1 MRVYGNAILVLSLML
16 LLSMGAA
23 TPAFAATSATLTE
36 WTIPTSNS
44 GPVGLALD
52 PSGNCCWFVEFFA
65 NKVAHFDPTTG
76 TFQEWPIP
84 TGGSQTTG
92 LATTN
97 LNGQLEVWGAEFGAN
112 KVFAFFPATGSYRE
126 YSLPNAGSGPEYI
139 SIEPSGANVRVWFT
153 EITRNAWGE
162 IRVDTPGTGAATL
175 FEDTLPPGAGGGAN
189 GVYAGVGV
197 IWFAGAQGLV
207 KFDRGANQYTSWPLP
222 AHGSA
227 NGRFIA
233 FDNLGEPWYTQGEN
247 SASSTDS
254 WVGVLRGDNT
264 IKNWQVPTT
273 GADLRLVSV
282 NPVTQHPWIAEYMAA
297 ANGGK
302 IAELDPSA
310 GGSVVGSAPTVSSY
324 GGTSGAKTPANSGPF
339 GVTTSVV
346 AAATSSNT
354 GTTTGQFTEWTLA
367 PNSEPHDVIVDAS
380 GTTWIL
386 ETSANKVAKLVIS
399 QPDFSLAPSPA
410 TISIPQGGSG
420 SVTITGT
427 SILSYVGGVTLSITG
442 SVPSGVTFSAF
453 SPNPINVPSGG
464 TAVAT
469 FTINVAG
476 SAATGTSTITV
487 SGTGGATHTTT
498 FDLTITSGAD
508 FSLALSSSALT
519 VGSGSSGTDTVTVTS
534 IAGFNAPVNLATS
547 GSLPAGVHVG
557 FSPDPVTPP
566 SGGSVTSTA
575 TITVDGGTAAQ
586 TTAVTIVGS
595 SDSLSHSETLT
606 LTITLTPDFSIGTSP
621 NSLSINPGESGTSD
635 ISVGSTNG
643 FSSPVTLTYS
653 WFGTAPSGVSINLPG
668 PVTPP
673 SGGTATST
681 LTVTLASDASS
692 GTFTLAVTGTS
703 GALTH
708 SANVGLTIGTATSTT
723 TATTTPA
730 GPACLIAT
738 ATYGSELSPEVQLLR
753 NFRDNSILKTS
764 AGSGFMI
771 AFNSWYY
778 SFSPAVA
785 NYIDTHGVE
794 RGAMKAL
801 LYPAIGIMFVSSGV
815 FTAMSGF
822 PELAA
827 VLSGLLASSLLGAV
841 YVGLPL
847 GLIMAKVRKMR
858 GWKKQRVFEKIL
870 GVTLAV
876 GLGGVLLGELVPYGP
891 IMIAATTTTV
901 LTTLFLV
908 AVVTSAAISKRLTNV
923 HLRFH

>member
-1 MRVYGNAILVLSLML
+1 ML
-16 LLSMGAA
+16 LLSLGAA
-23 TPAFAATSATLTE
+23 VPAFAATSATLTE
-36 WTIPTSNS
+36 WTIPTANS
-44 GPVGLALD
+44 GPVGLTVD
-52 PSGNCCWFVEFFA
+52 PSGNCCWFVEFFT

-112 KVFAFFPATGSYRE
+112 KVFDFFPGTGTFRE

-139 SIEPSGANVRVWFT
+139 SIEPSGANVRAWFT

-162 IRVDTPGTGAATL
+162 IRVDNPGTGAATL

-197 IWFAGAQGLV
+197 IWFAGAKGLV
-207 KFDRGANQYTSWPLP
+207 KFDRGSNQYTSWPLP
-222 AHGSA
+222 VHGSA

-233 FDNLGEPWYTQGEN
+233 FDSLGQPWYTQGEN
-247 SASSTDS
+247 SASSTDN

-273 GADLRLVSV
+273 GADLRLLSI
-282 NPVTQHPWIAEYMAA
+282 NPVSQRPWIAEYMAS

-310 GGSVVGSAPTVSSY
+310 GGSVVGAGPTVSSY
-324 GGTSGAKTPANSGPF
+324 GGSAGANSPSTTGPIS
-339 GVTTSVV
+339 VTTSTV

-354 GTTTGQFTEWTLA
+354 GTTTAQFTEWPLA

-386 ETSANKVAKLVIS
+386 ETAANKVAKLEIT
-399 QPDFSLAPSPA
+399 QPDFSLAPSSA
-410 TISIPQGGSG
+410 TVSIPQGGSG

-427 SILSYVGGVTLSITG
+427 SILNYVGPVTLSITG

-453 SPNPINVPSGG
+453 SPNPINIPSGG
-464 TAVAT
+464 AAVAT
-469 FTINVAG
+469 LMINVDG
-476 SAATGTSTITV
+476 SAPTGTSTITV
-487 SGTGGATHTTT
+487 SGTGGPTHTTT

-508 FSLALSSSALT
+508 FSLTLSSSALT

-534 IAGFNAPVNLATS
+534 IAGFSAPVNLATS
-547 GSLPAGVHVG
+547 GALPAGVHVG

-575 TITVDGGTAAQ
+575 TISVDGGTPAQ
-586 TTAVTIVGS
+586 TTAITIVGS
-595 SDSLSHSETLT
+595 SDSLSHSQTLT
-606 LTITLTPDFSIGTSP
+606 LTITLTPDFTIAASP
-621 NSLSINPGESGTSD
+621 SSLTINPGGSDTSNID
-635 ISVGSTNG
+635 VGSTNG

-653 WFGTAPSGVSINLPG
+653 WFGTAPSGVSVSLPG

-681 LTVTLASDASS
+681 LTVTLAADASS

-785 NYIDTHGVE
+785 SYIDTHGVE
-794 RGAMKAL
+794 RGAMKVL

-815 FTAMSGF
+815 FTAAGAF

-827 VLSGLLASSLLGAV
+827 VLSGLLASLLLGAF

-847 GLIMAKVRKMR
+847 GLIMAEVRRMR
-858 GWKKQRVFEKIL
+858 VWRRARMLEKIL
-870 GVTLAV
+870 GATLVA

-891 IMIAATTTTV
+891 LMIAATTTAV
-901 LTTLFLV
+901 LATLLLAAF
-908 AVVTSAAISKRLTNV
+908 VTSATISKRLAKT
-923 HLRFH
+923 HLRL

>member
-1 MRVYGNAILVLSLML
+1 ML
-16 LLSMGAA
+16 LLSVGAA
-23 TPAFAATSATLTE
+23 VPAFAATSATLTE

-44 GPVGLALD
+44 LPTGLALD
-52 PSGNCCWFVEFFA
+52 PLGHCCWFVEFSA
-65 NKVAHFDPTTG
+65 NKIAHFDPATG

-97 LNGQLEVWGAEFGAN
+97 LNGQVEVWGAEFGTD
-112 KVFAFFPATGSYRE
+112 KVFAFFPDTSTYRE
-126 YSLPNAGSGPEYI
+126 YTLPNAGSGPEYI
-139 SIEPSGANVRVWFT
+139 SIEPTGANVRVWFT

-197 IWFAGAQGLV
+197 IWFAGAHGLV

-222 AHGSA
+222 AHASA

-233 FDNLGEPWYTQGEN
+233 FDNLGQPWYTQGEN
-247 SASSTDS
+247 SASSTDN

-273 GADLRLVSV
+273 GADLRLLAI
-282 NPVTQHPWIAEYMAA
+282 NPVTQNPWVAEYMAA

-302 IAELDPSA
+302 IAALDPSA
-310 GGSVVGSAPTVSSY
+310 GGSVVAAVPTVTSY
-324 GGTSGAKTPANSGPF
+324 GGTAAAASPSTSGPF
-339 GVTTSVV
+339 SVTTSVV
-346 AAATSSNT
+346 AAATSPNT

-380 GTTWIL
+380 GVTWIL
-386 ETSANKVAKLVIS
+386 ETTANKVARLVIA
-399 QPDFSLAPSPA
+399 QPDFSLAPSAA
-410 TISIPQGGSG
+410 TISIPQGGSD

-427 SILSYVGGVTLSITG
+427 SVLGYVGAVTLSVTG

-453 SPNPINVPSGG
+453 SPNPINIPSGG
-464 TAVAT
+464 TAAAT
-469 FTINVAG
+469 LTINVDG

-487 SGTGGATHTTT
+487 SGTGGPTHTTT

-534 IAGFNAPVNLATS
+534 IAGFNSPVNLATS
-547 GSLPAGVHVG
+547 GALPAGVHVE

-566 SGGSVTSTA
+566 SGGSITSTA
-575 TITVDGGTAAQ
+575 TVSVDGGTPAQ
-586 TTAVTIVGS
+586 TTAITIAGM
-595 SDSLSHSETLT
+595 SDSLSHSQILT
-606 LTITLTPDFSIGTSP
+606 LTITLTPDFSIGANP
-621 NSLSINPGESGTSD
+621 GSLTINQGESGTSD
-635 ISVGSTNG
+635 IGVSSTNG

-653 WFGTAPSGVSINLPG
+653 WFGTAPSGASINLPG

-673 SGGTATST
+673 SGETATST
-681 LTVTLASDASS
+681 LTITLAPDASS
-692 GTFTLAVTGTS
+692 GTYTLSVTGTS

-708 SANVGLTIGTATSTT
+708 SANLGITIGVATSTT
-723 TATTTPA
+723 TATTAPGG
-730 GPACLIAT
+730 GPTCLIAT

-771 AFNSWYY
+771 AFNTWYY
-778 SFSPAVA
+778 SFSPTVA

-794 RGAMKAL
+794 RGTMKVL
-801 LYPAIGIMFVSSGV
+801 LYPAIGIMFVSSEA
-815 FTAMSGF
+815 FTATGAF
-822 PELAA
+822 PEVAA
-827 VLSGLLASSLLGAV
+827 ILSGLLASLLLGAF

-847 GLIMAKVRKMR
+847 GLIMAKVRRMR
-858 GWKKQRVFEKIL
+858 GWEKLRIL
-870 GVTLAV
+870 EKTLGAMV
-876 GLGGVLLGELVPYGP
+876 VGGLGGVLLGELVPYGP
-891 IMIAATTTTV
+891 LMIASTTTTV
-901 LTTLFLV
+901 LATLLL
-908 AVVTSAAISKRLTNV
+908 AALVTSAAISKRLANT
-923 HLRFH
+923 HLPFH